1 MKKLRLK
8 IGWTDVI
15 RYVISPL
22 DPSQCRSGQ
31 IHELDIAHPKVV
43 LQEGVLIESEIAQ
56 KRVVPRKQLVLKEEC
71 ILFWGV
77 LGKDYKVT
85 EATNEGVAGVTAS

>member
-22 DPSQCRSGQ
+22 DPGQCRSCL
-31 IHELDIAHPKVV
+31 IHELNIAHPKVV
-43 LQEGVLIESEIAQ
+43 LQKSVLIESEIAQ
-56 KRVVPRKQLVLKEEC
+56 KRVVPRKQLVLKKEC

-77 LGKDYKVT
+77 LGKDHKVT
-85 EATNEGVAGVTAS
+85 EAANEGVTGVTAS